1 MSLYGALFAGV
12 SGLTAQANAIGI
24 ISDNIANVN
33 TVGFKAIETRFS
45 SLVTSEASVTQHSP
59 GGVLSNAFSF
69 IDRQGL
75 LQGSLSATDLA
86 IIGDGF
92 FPVRE
97 QSANAVGNDFRFT
110 RAGSF
115 TSDKNGDLVNAA
127 GFYLQGYDLSVNPN
141 PPPSASTLSNLTTV
155 NISNLSGSAT
165 PTATIG
171 LDLNL
176 PSTAAAGDNF
186 TVTTQ
191 VFDSLGNAHDFDI
204 VFTKGAVVNN
214 WTFAASDPTIAGVTT
229 GTAAGAGS
237 LVFNTD
243 GTPATITIGTAFAVT
258 AYTTGAANS
267 AFTMDLGTVGTND
280 GLTQFA
286 SDFTIARITQDGVRF
301 GTFTGMTI
309 DEEGVVT
316 AIFDNGQQ
324 RDIYQLPLASFPNPN
339 ALQAIDGNVFNQTGD
354 SGTFLLNLVGNGGA
368 GTIQPSALE
377 SSTVD
382 LATEFTNM
390 IVTQRA
396 YSANARV
403 ITTTDQMLE
412 ELIRIR

>member
-12 SGLTAQANAIGI
+12 SGLSAQSNAMGM

-33 TVGFKAIETRFS
+33 TVGFKALETRFS
-45 SLVTSEASVTQHSP
+45 SLVTADASVTQHSP
-59 GGVLSNAFSF
+59 GGVLSSSYSF

-75 LQGSLSATDLA
+75 LQGSLSSTDLA
-86 IIGDGF
+86 VTGEGF
-92 FPVRE
+92 FTVRE
-97 QSANAVGNDFRFT
+97 QSAPGTGNDFRFT

-115 TSDKNGDLVNAA
+115 TPDENGDLVNA
-127 GFYLQGYDLSVNPN
+127 GGYFLQGYDLAANSS
-141 PPPSASTLSNLTTV
+141 PPPSASTLSGLTTI
-155 NISNLSGSAT
+155 NIDNVSGSAA
-165 PTATIG
+165 PTTSIS

-176 PSTAAAGDNF
+176 PSTAATGDSF

-204 VFTKGAVVNN
+204 DFTKSATVNN
-214 WTFAASDPTIAGVTT
+214 WTFAANDPTLQGVAT
-229 GTAAGAGS
+229 GTAAGAGT

-243 GTPATITIGTAFAVT
+243 GTPNTITVGTAFAVT
-258 AYTTGAANS
+258 AWTTGAANS
-267 AFTMDLGTVGTND
+267 AITLDLGTVGSND

-286 SDFTIARITQDGVRF
+286 NDFTITGISSDGGRF
-301 GTFTGMTI
+301 GTYTGITI
-309 DEEGVVT
+309 NSEGVVT
-316 AIFDNGQQ
+316 AQFDNGQQ
-324 RDIYQLPLASFPNPN
+324 RDIYQIPLANFPNAN
-339 ALQAIDGNVFNQTGD
+339 GLQAFNGNVFDQTVD
-354 SGTFLLNLVGNGGA
+354 SGAFLLNLVGNGGT
-368 GTIQPSALE
+368 GSIQASALE

>member
-12 SGLTAQANAIGI
+12 SGLGAQANAIGI

-33 TVGFKAIETRFS
+33 TVGYKGITTRFS
-45 SLVTSEASVTQHSP
+45 SLVTAEAAVTQHSP
-59 GGVLSNAFSF
+59 GGVLSKAFSYV
-69 IDRQGL
+69 DRQGL

-86 IIGDGF
+86 IIGEGF
-92 FPVRE
+92 FVVQE
-97 QSANAVGNDFRFT
+97 DSSGTVGNEFLFT

-115 TSDKNGDLVNAA
+115 TSDKDGNLLNAA
-127 GFYLQGYDLSVNPN
+127 GYYLQGYDLSVNPS

-155 NISNLSGSAT
+155 NVSNLSGSAT
-165 PTATIG
+165 PTTTIG

-176 PSTAAAGDNF
+176 PSTATVGDVF

-204 VFTKGAVVNN
+204 DFTKGAVANN
-214 WTFAASDPTIAGVTT
+214 WTFAAVDPTISGVTT
-229 GTAAGAGS
+229 GTAAGAGT
-237 LVFNTD
+237 LAFNTD

-258 AYTTGAANS
+258 AWTTGAANS
-267 AFTMDLGTVGTND
+267 ALTLDLGTVGTND

-286 SDFTIARITQDGVRF
+286 SDFTISQISQDGVRF
-301 GTFTGMTI
+301 GTFTGITI

-316 AIFDNGQQ
+316 AVFDNGQQ

-339 ALQAIDGNVFNQTGD
+339 ALQAVDGNVFNQTGN

-368 GTIQPSALE
+368 GSIQPSALE

-403 ITTTDQMLE
+403 ITTADQMLE